1 LLAFAR
7 RQPLRPRTIDIE
19 ALIHDARPMLDRLL
33 GEGVT
38 LQTDSAPDPGPFLA
52 SVDPVGAES
61 ALLNL
66 CINARDAMPDGGT
79 IKIHL
84 ARVMVGAS
92 DARANPDMVAGS
104 YVVISVTDTGS
115 GIPEEILPHLF
126 EPFFTTKDVGR
137 GTGLG
142 LSMVYGFVKQS
153 GGFVKVDS
161 VVGRGTTVTL
171 FFPEATGAAPAPA
184 RVAPD
189 EMPRGNG
196 ETILLVEDEPDLLAL
211 AERFLKGLGYRVL
224 PAASAAAAIDVA
236 AQEARID
243 MLLTDIVMTGGMNG
257 RQLAAE
263 LREKR
268 PGLSVLFMSGHSDDV
283 AERRVAR
290 FGEAA
295 IIAKPYERSALA
307 IAVRDA
313 LRPGRQASP

>member
-1 LLAFAR
+1 
-7 RQPLRPRTIDIE
+7 
-19 ALIHDARPMLDRLL
+19 
-33 GEGVT
+33 
-38 LQTDSAPDPGPFLA
+38 
-52 SVDPVGAES
+52 
-61 ALLNL
+61 
-66 CINARDAMPDGGT
+66 
-79 IKIHL
+79 
-84 ARVMVGAS
+84 
-92 DARANPDMVAGS
+92 
-104 YVVISVTDTGS
+104 VVISVTDTGS

-268 PGLSVLFMSGHSDDV
+268 PRLSVLFMSGHSDDV